1 MSLTP
6 RTDRTGPNYD
16 NDDDDDDV
24 EEDADGCDHLM
35 MTQGDEMDK
44 KRDTGEWESS
54 KFEFCWEAFRRYV
67 AFFITSLFF
76 RY

>member
-1 MSLTP
+1 MSLTL

-44 KRDTGEWESS
+44 KWDTGDQLRTEEGGGDG
-54 KFEFCWEAFRRYV
+54 RRSP
-67 AFFITSLFF
+67 F
-76 RY
+76 